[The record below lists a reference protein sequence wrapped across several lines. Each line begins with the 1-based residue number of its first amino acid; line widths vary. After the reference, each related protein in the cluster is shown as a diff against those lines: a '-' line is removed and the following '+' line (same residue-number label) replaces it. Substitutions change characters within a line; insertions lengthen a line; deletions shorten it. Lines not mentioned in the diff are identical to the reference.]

1 MLKKLNIKNY
11 ALISN
16 LNIDFDN
23 GFSAITG
30 ETGAGKSIILGA
42 LNLLLGSRADVK
54 SIKDGES
61 RCTIEGTFSINEYLL
76 DSFFETNDLDYDDE
90 CILRREVI
98 SSGKSR
104 AFINDTPVSVNLLK
118 ELGKSLIDIHSQHQN
133 MLINEEAFLL
143 DTLDSLA
150 HNDNEREVYQKAF
163 SSYNQTES
171 KLKALKATIEKNTA
185 DKDFIEFQVEQIE
198 NAALR
203 SGEQEE
209 LEEEAEM
216 LSHAEEIKQ
225 ALFASSNLLNAEDLG
240 CLYQIRQCLHSLE
253 SIKNVYAKSE
263 TLAER
268 TESVY
273 LEVKDISEEIE
284 DMLNEV
290 NFDPNRQRFVAE
302 RLDTIYSLEQKFK
315 KESIAELLEEKDK
328 LCSMLQT
335 IDDGVFQTETL
346 QKELQEKAQILAT
359 AGERLTETRKKAA
372 LIIEKNMTE
381 RLIPMGMPNVR
392 FKVELSNNKTPQAQ
406 GFDSVCFFFSA
417 NKNTALQNISDIASG
432 GEIAR
437 VMLSLKAIIS
447 KAKQL
452 PTIIFD
458 EIDTGV
464 SGKIAERMAITME
477 EMSDNERQ
485 VISITHLP
493 QIAARSSKHY
503 KVYKEDNETGS
514 STQIVLLSEEERVKE
529 IANMLSGESIT
540 EAAIN
545 NAKELLKRK

>member
-1 MLKKLNIKNY
+1 MLKKLNIHNY

-16 LNIDFDN
+16 LDIDFDN

-54 SIKDGES
+54 SIKAGES
-61 RCTIEGTFSINEYLL
+61 RCAIEGIFSIKDYLL
-76 DSFFETNDLDYDDE
+76 KSFFETNDLDYDDE
-90 CILRREVI
+90 CILRRELLL
-98 SSGKSR
+98 SGKSR
-104 AFINDTPVSVNLLK
+104 AFINDTPVNVNLLK
-118 ELGKSLIDIHSQHQN
+118 ELGRSLIDIHSQHQN

-143 DTLDSLA
+143 DTIDSLA
-150 HNDNEREVYQKAF
+150 HNKNEKETYQEAF
-163 SSYNQTES
+163 SSYILTES
-171 KLKALKATIEKNTA
+171 KLKSLKSAIEKNTA
-185 DKDFIEFQVEQIE
+185 DKDFIEFQVNQIE
-198 NAALR
+198 SAALKD
-203 SGEQEE
+203 GEQTE

-225 ALFASSNLLNAEDLG
+225 ALFSSSNLLNADELG
-240 CLYQIRQCLHSLE
+240 SLYQIRQCLHSLE
-253 SIKNVYAKSE
+253 SIREVYPKSE

-268 TESVY
+268 TQSVY

-290 NFDPNRQRFVAE
+290 NFDPNRQRLVTE
-302 RLDTIYSLEQKFK
+302 RLDTIYTLEQKFK
-315 KESIAELLEEKDK
+315 KENIAELLKEKDN
-328 LCSMLQT
+328 LRSQLQT
-335 IDDGVFQTETL
+335 IDDGVFQIEALQTELT
-346 QKELQEKAQILAT
+346 EKAKVLSFS
-359 AGERLTETRKKAA
+359 GEQLTITRKKAA
-372 LIIEKNMTE
+372 TIIEKEMTE

-392 FKVELSNNKTPQAQ
+392 FKVEISSNKSPMSN
-406 GFDSVCFFFSA
+406 GLDNVCFFFSA
-417 NKNTALQNISDIASG
+417 NKNTPLQNISDIASG

-464 SGKIAERMAITME
+464 SGKIAERMALTME
-477 EMSDNERQ
+477 EMSDNSRQ

-493 QIAARSSKHY
+493 QIAALSSKHY

-514 STQIVLLSEEERVKE
+514 STQIVQLSEDERIKE
-529 IANMLSGESIT
+529 IANMLSGECIT
-540 EAAIN
+540 EAAVN